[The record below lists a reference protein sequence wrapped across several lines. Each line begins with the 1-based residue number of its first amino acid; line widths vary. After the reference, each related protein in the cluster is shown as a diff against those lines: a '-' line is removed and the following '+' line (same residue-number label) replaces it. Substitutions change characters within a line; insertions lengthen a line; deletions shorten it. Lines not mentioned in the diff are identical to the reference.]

1 MDMRKIEGTTEG
13 KFEFESKGRTADA
26 IMKALSG
33 TTDVTISNGTL
44 NGVNL
49 ATILKRIETRP
60 LSAIRDMKGGKT
72 DFDRVHVSAA
82 IANGNATLE
91 KAEMIF
97 PPNGMTMTG
106 QVNIGE
112 RRLTLEG
119 IATGPDPENGT
130 APAIL
135 PYTVTGS
142 FDDPVV
148 TPDVGRILKRQG
160 TTTPE
165 Q

>member
-1 MDMRKIEGTTEG
+1 MAKVFH
-13 KFEFESKGRTADA
+13 KHFLESG
-26 IMKALSG
+26 LQ
-33 TTDVTISNGTL
+33 NGT
-44 NGVNL
+44 
-49 ATILKRIETRP
+49 

-82 IANGNATLE
+82 IRNGNATLD

-165 Q
+165 E